1 MDVPAGFSLG
11 TAPRQEVVDTT
22 DDLVAGMFDRFLK
35 GAPAPELDD
44 AASRYPP
51 VFEVR

>member
-11 TAPRQEVVDTT
+11 TPPRQEVVDTT

-44 AASRYPP
+44 AASRYPL